1 MLYIEF
7 YKKDDVMNKF
17 VYNIIYV
24 LIVVGLIALFERI
37 FRNRK
42 GNPTLNKIYK
52 ILVVIFWIIA
62 TIVTVLLYWAGYG
75 YFKQGNSSVAVK
87 LFVFGILMTV
97 SVGYKIYTLIG
108 NKNGNN

>member
-1 MLYIEF
+1 MDKFF
-7 YKKDDVMNKF
+7 YNV
-17 VYNIIYV
+17 IYV
-24 LIVVGLIALFERI
+24 LIALALLALFEKI

-42 GNPTLNKIYK
+42 DNPTINKIYK
-52 ILVVIFWIIA
+52 IIVTIFWIIA
-62 TIVTVLLYWAGYG
+62 AIVTVLLYWAGYG
-75 YFKQGNSSVAVK
+75 YFKDGNSSVAIK

>member
-1 MLYIEF
+1 
-7 YKKDDVMNKF
+7 MNKF

-42 GNPTLNKIYK
+42 ENPTLNKIYK

-97 SVGYKIYTLIG
+97 SIGYKIYTLIG

>member
-1 MLYIEF
+1 
-7 YKKDDVMNKF
+7 MNKF
-17 VYNIIYV
+17 FYNIIYV
-24 LIVVGLIALFERI
+24 LIALALLALFEKI

-42 GNPTLNKIYK
+42 NNPTLNKVYK
-52 ILVVIFWIIA
+52 IIVGIFWIIA
-62 TIVTVLLYWAGYG
+62 VLVTVLLYWADYG
-75 YFKQGNSSVAVK
+75 YFKEGNPSVATK

>member
-1 MLYIEF
+1 
-7 YKKDDVMNKF
+7 MNKF

-24 LIVVGLIALFERI
+24 LIALALLALFEKN

-42 GNPTLNKIYK
+42 NNPTLNKVYK
-52 ILVVIFWIIA
+52 IIMVIFWIIA
-62 TIVTVLLYWAGYG
+62 VLVTVLLNWAGYG
-75 YFKQGNSSVAVK
+75 YFKEGNPSVATK

>member
-1 MLYIEF
+1 
-7 YKKDDVMNKF
+7 MNKF

-24 LIVVGLIALFERI
+24 LIALALLALFEKI

-42 GNPTLNKIYK
+42 NNPTLNKVYK
-52 ILVVIFWIIA
+52 IIVGIFWIIA
-62 TIVTVLLYWAGYG
+62 VLVTILLYWTGYV
-75 YFKQGNSSVAVK
+75 YFKEGNPSVATK

>member
-1 MLYIEF
+1 
-7 YKKDDVMNKF
+7 MNKF
-17 VYNIIYV
+17 VYNIICV

-42 GNPTLNKIYK
+42 DNPTLNKIYK

>member
-1 MLYIEF
+1 
-7 YKKDDVMNKF
+7 MNNF
-17 VYNIIYV
+17 FYNIIYV

-42 GNPTLNKIYK
+42 DNPTLNKVYK
-52 ILVVIFWIIA
+52 IIVGIFWIIA
-62 TIVTVLLYWAGYG
+62 VLVTVLLYWAGYG
-75 YFKQGNSSVAVK
+75 YFKEGNPSVATK

-97 SVGYKIYTLIG
+97 IVGYKIYTLIG

>member
-1 MLYIEF
+1 
-7 YKKDDVMNKF
+7 MNKF

-24 LIVVGLIALFERI
+24 LIALALLALFERI

-42 GNPTLNKIYK
+42 NNPTLNKVYK
-52 ILVVIFWIIA
+52 IIVGIFWIIA
-62 TIVTVLLYWAGYG
+62 VLVTILLYWTGYG
-75 YFKQGNSSVAVK
+75 YFKEGNPSVATK
-87 LFVFGILMTV
+87 LFVFGILMIL

>member
-1 MLYIEF
+1 
-7 YKKDDVMNKF
+7 MNKF

-24 LIVVGLIALFERI
+24 LIVVALIALFERI

-42 GNPTLNKIYK
+42 NNPTLNKVYK
-52 ILVVIFWIIA
+52 IIMGIFWIIA
-62 TIVTVLLYWAGYG
+62 VLVTVLLYWAGYG

-87 LFVFGILMTV
+87 LFVFGILITV

-108 NKNGNN
+108 NKNENN

>member
-1 MLYIEF
+1 
-7 YKKDDVMNKF
+7 MNKF

-24 LIVVGLIALFERI
+24 LIALALLALFERI

-42 GNPTLNKIYK
+42 NNPTLNKVYK
-52 ILVVIFWIIA
+52 IIVGIFWIIA
-62 TIVTVLLYWAGYG
+62 VLVTVLLYWAGYE
-75 YFKQGNSSVAVK
+75 YFKEGNPSVATK

>member
-1 MLYIEF
+1 
-7 YKKDDVMNKF
+7 MNKF

-24 LIVVGLIALFERI
+24 LIALALLALFERI

-42 GNPTLNKIYK
+42 NNPTLNKVYK
-52 ILVVIFWIIA
+52 IIVGIFWIIA
-62 TIVTVLLYWAGYG
+62 VLVTILLYWTGYV
-75 YFKQGNSSVAVK
+75 YFKEGNPSVATK

-108 NKNGNN
+108 NKNENN

>member
-1 MLYIEF
+1 
-7 YKKDDVMNKF
+7 MNKF

-24 LIVVGLIALFERI
+24 LIALALLALFERI

-42 GNPTLNKIYK
+42 NNPTLNKVYK
-52 ILVVIFWIIA
+52 IIVGIFWIIA
-62 TIVTVLLYWAGYG
+62 VLVTVLLYWAGYG
-75 YFKQGNSSVAVK
+75 YFKEGNPSVATK

-108 NKNGNN
+108 NKNENN

>member
-1 MLYIEF
+1 
-7 YKKDDVMNKF
+7 MNKF

-24 LIVVGLIALFERI
+24 LIVVALIALFERI

-42 GNPTLNKIYK
+42 NNPTLNKVYK
-52 ILVVIFWIIA
+52 IIVGILWIITA
-62 TIVTVLLYWAGYG
+62 IVTVLLYSAGYG
-75 YFKQGNSSVAVK
+75 YFKEGNPSVGTK
-87 LFVFGILMTV
+87 LFVFGILMTL

>member
-7 YKKDDVMNKF
+7 YTKDDVMNKF

-42 GNPTLNKIYK
+42 DNPTLNKIYK